1 MYSTAMRYAAMPNMD
16 MIQSSRKI
24 TREPSDRNS
33 STRNTSGTSSRLSI
47 PLRMRRWLPLWN

>member
-16 MIQSSRKI
+16 TIHSSRKI

>member
-1 MYSTAMRYAAMPNMD
+1 MPNMD
-16 MIQSSRKI
+16 TIHRSRKI
-24 TREPSDRNS
+24 TREPSDKNS